1 MGDITLTAAQK
12 AVVNDRGGALL
23 VSAAAGSGKTR
34 VLVERLLRYICD
46 PAVPCSVDDFL
57 VITYTNAAAAELRM
71 KIAGAL
77 GERLAQNPE
86 NKHLQ
91 RQMNRIYLASISTV
105 HGFCA
110 NLLRTYAHLLDIPP
124 DFCIAEETEA
134 SAMRTRVLNQLLEK
148 EYREQTP
155 DFLAMVD
162 TFGYG
167 RDDSSLENAVRIVYD
182 AMRCRPDMD
191 QWLGDM
197 GERLELSGY
206 TDVLETPWGEY
217 IITEFRGFLRS
228 QIAAME
234 EALAEMRRYPNI
246 EAGYGK
252 TFAENIRQL
261 RSLEQCES
269 WDDFYGNKVTSFG
282 RVTGVRKPE
291 DAAVKERM
299 ETVRKRCWEQLK
311 KWQELIYS
319 PSQTLLADLA
329 EQTPVVQGLLHFV
342 KAFDLAYMEEKRRR
356 KRLDFSDLEHL
367 TIRLLT
373 DRYTGKPTKIAGE
386 IAARYREIMV
396 DEYQDSNQVQ
406 EVIFEAISRGGKN
419 RFMVGDVKQSIYQF
433 RLADPTLFLKK
444 YETYPDADRA
454 EEGQPRRILL
464 SENFRSRPEI
474 LDACNAVFRLIMRK
488 QVGELDYGEAE
499 ALRPGLPV
507 ELLPEPAVELH
518 CLTASDPDSG
528 QGKRE
533 LEAEFVAARIRRML
547 DDKMPITEGGKTRP
561 VRPGDIT
568 ILLRAVSNTAPA
580 YLEALRRQ
588 GIPAVSNRGG
598 NLLDAAE
605 VQLLIAMLQVVDNP
619 HQDIPMLALLASPV
633 FAFPA
638 ETLARSRA
646 RNRRDDFYDVM
657 LSEPKIYA
665 PFLDTLG
672 QLREEASWLPIHELI
687 DRVLCCTEMLAV
699 FGAKK
704 DGVQRKKNLMAFRAA
719 SVSFEQGGRRCLP
732 QFLAYLQELR
742 EGGGQLPLPQGAGEE
757 AVTIMTSHKSK
768 GLEFPVVF
776 LCDLSKGFNTK
787 DLREE
792 ILVDDQLAIGCNR
805 VDTQRFIRYPT
816 LIKKSIE
823 RKKKKKMLSEEL
835 RILYVAMTRA
845 KERLIMTYYSK
856 NLEDELKKIN
866 LQLTR
871 PLRDEVCA
879 GVSNPGQWVLMTA
892 LCRTEAGELLN
903 LVGGNAVSQ
912 VSELPWRIE
921 LHNLTAEQSE
931 PGDAQHAPEKEQPV
945 EIDAQAVSLAQY
957 VYPYEAASVV
967 PSKLTAT
974 QLKGR
979 KQDQEISEGAWEL
992 KHHGAFQFR
1001 KPQFLRR
1008 GLTAAEKGTATHLF
1022 LQFAEY
1028 GKCRTEAGIRDELQR
1043 LRAQEFLTPEQ
1054 AEAVEPQQLLHL
1066 FRSEIGSRL
1075 LFSAELRREFKFSL
1089 LMDAGQLGLDAAGEQ
1104 VMLQGVVD
1112 CFVCEPDGITILDFK
1127 TDRIAGDLHQRAAYY
1142 RPQLEAY
1149 GHALSRIYRQP
1160 VKRKLLYFF
1169 AAGEFVEI

>member
-1 MGDITLTAAQK
+1 MGDITLTAAQE

-34 VLVERLLRYICD
+34 VLVERLMRYICD
-46 PAVPCSVDDFL
+46 PAAPCDVDNFL

-71 KIAGAL
+71 KIADAL
-77 GERLAQNPE
+77 GEKLAQSPE

-91 RQMNRIYLASISTV
+91 RQMNRIYLANISTV
-105 HGFCA
+105 HAFCS

-148 EYREQTP
+148 KYREQTP
-155 DFLAMVD
+155 EFLAMVD

-167 RDDSSLENAVRIVYD
+167 RDDSSLENAVRIIYD

-191 QWLGDM
+191 QWLEEM
-197 GERLELSGY
+197 EKRLNLSGY
-206 TDVLETPWGEY
+206 TDVGKTPWGEY
-217 IITEFRGFLRS
+217 MMVEFRGFLHN
-228 QIAAME
+228 QIEAME
-234 EALAEMRRYPNI
+234 GALAEMRSYPNI
-246 EAGYGK
+246 EAGYAK
-252 TFAENIRQL
+252 TFTENIHQL
-261 RSLEQCES
+261 QKLLQCES
-269 WDDFYGNKVTSFG
+269 WDDLYDNRVFSFG
-282 RVTGVRKPE
+282 RVSGVRKPE
-291 DAAVKERM
+291 DLAAKERI
-299 ETVRKRCWEQLK
+299 EAVRKRCWEQLK
-311 KWQELIYS
+311 KWQEQIYA
-319 PSQTLLADLA
+319 PSRELMEDLE
-329 EQTPVVQGLLHFV
+329 EQTQVVHGLLHFV
-342 KAFDLAYMEEKRRR
+342 KEFDLAYGEEKSRR

-373 DRYTGKPTKIAGE
+373 DRYTGKPTKIAAE

-406 EVIFEAISRGGKN
+406 EVIFEAISRNGKN

-433 RLADPTLFLKK
+433 RLADPTLFLRK
-444 YETYPDADRA
+444 YETYPDAHRA

-474 LDACNAVFRLIMRK
+474 LDACNAVFHLIMRK
-488 QVGELDYGEAE
+488 QVGGLDYGEAE
-499 ALRPGLPV
+499 ALRPGNPV
-507 ELLPEPAVELH
+507 ERLPEPAVELH
-518 CLTASDPDSG
+518 CLTASDSNRG
-528 QGKRE
+528 QDKRE

-547 DDKMPITEGGKTRP
+547 DEKMLIRDGERSRP
-561 VRPGDIT
+561 VQPGDIT

-598 NLLDAAE
+598 NLLDTAE
-605 VQLLIAMLQVVDNP
+605 VQLMIAMLQVVDNP
-619 HQDIPMLALLASPV
+619 HQDIPLLALLASPV
-633 FAFPA
+633 FAFSA
-638 ETLARSRA
+638 EALARSRA
-646 RNRRDDFYDVM
+646 RNRRDDFYDVI
-657 LSEPKIYA
+657 LSEPEVYA
-665 PFLDTLG
+665 PFLNVLR

-687 DRVLCCTEMLAV
+687 DRILCRTEMLAV

-704 DGVQRKKNLMAFRAA
+704 DGVQRRKNLMAFRAA

-732 QFLAYLQELR
+732 QFLAYIHELR
-742 EGGGQLPLPQGAGEE
+742 EGGGQLSLPQGAAEE
-757 AVTIMTSHKSK
+757 AVTIMTAHKSK

-792 ILVDDQLAIGCNR
+792 ILVDDQLAIGYNR

-823 RKKKKKMLSEEL
+823 HKRKKKMLSEEL
-835 RILYVAMTRA
+835 RILYVAMTRG

-856 NLEDELKKIN
+856 NLEEELKKIN

-912 VSELPWRIE
+912 VSDIPWKIR
-921 LHNLTAEQSE
+921 LHDLTAEQPVRE
-931 PGDAQHAPEKEQPV
+931 NNREAPEKAPPV
-945 EIDAQAVSLAQY
+945 EIDHQAVSLAQY
-957 VYPYEAASVV
+957 AYPYEDAAVL

-992 KHHGAFQFR
+992 KQHGTFQFR

-1028 GKCRTEAGIRDELQR
+1028 AKCGSEAGIIEELRR
-1043 LRAQEFLTPEQ
+1043 LQAQEFLTPEQ
-1054 AEAVEPQQLLHL
+1054 TEAVEPEEILSL
-1066 FRSEIGSRL
+1066 FRSEIGRQL
-1075 LFSAELRREFKFSL
+1075 LFSSDLRREFKFSIL
-1089 LMDAGQLGLDAAGEQ
+1089 VDAGQLKLAAAGEQ

-1112 CFVCEPDGITILDFK
+1112 CFVCEADGITILDFK
-1127 TDRIAGDLHQRAAYY
+1127 TDRIAGDLHQRAEYY

-1149 GHALSRIYRQP
+1149 GDALSRIYGQP
-1160 VKRKLLYFF
+1160 IKRKLLYFF
-1169 AAGEFVEI
+1169 TAGEFVEI